1 MTICSEVWNQANAS
15 ACHSSEVAEA
25 NQLIVNLLVVIDK
38 CVIFHFFLSYL
49 NILTF
54 LRNNMSLVKN
64 KLYGLA
70 VAQEVQQLSTNQRVR
85 C

>member
-38 CVIFHFFLSYL
+38 CVIFHVFNL
-49 NILTF
+49 I
-54 LRNNMSLVKN
+54 
-64 KLYGLA
+64 
-70 VAQEVQQLSTNQRVR
+70 
-85 C
+85 